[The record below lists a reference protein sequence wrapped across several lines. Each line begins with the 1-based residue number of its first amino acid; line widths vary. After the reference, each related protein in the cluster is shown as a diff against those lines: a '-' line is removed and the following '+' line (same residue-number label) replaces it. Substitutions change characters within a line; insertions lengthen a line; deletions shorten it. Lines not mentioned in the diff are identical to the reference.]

1 MTRFTKVLNAT
12 LDPSAGK
19 DDCHWGFSRGSG
31 IRSNPS
37 PHRAVAT
44 VAQEGRVIAY
54 LFYEHEADTMP
65 FSHFVDSVKL
75 FHPHIGTA
83 TVMTD
88 DMGTVSDLRSNGV
101 AAMVQPPPDKVEAE
115 LIVPPDARLA
125 HLQAWDALLAATACT
140 ALFEASG
147 VCYV

>member
-1 MTRFTKVLNAT
+1 MTRFTKVLNAQ
-12 LDPSAGK
+12 LDPVVGK
-19 DDCHWGFSRGSG
+19 DDCHWGFSRGSRM
-31 IRSNPS
+31 RSNPS

-54 LFYEHEADTMP
+54 LFYEHESNTMP

-75 FHPHIGTA
+75 FHPYIGTA

-88 DMGTVSDLRSNGV
+88 DMGTVSDLRSKGIS
-101 AAMVQPPPDKVEAE
+101 AMVQVPPDKVNAE

-125 HLQAWDALLAATACT
+125 QLQAWDDLLAAIACT
-140 ALFEASG
+140 ALLDAQG
-147 VCYV
+147 ACYV